1 MVFFAATIF
10 LSAFLLFQVQPL
22 IGRFVLPWFGGSPAV
37 WTTCMLL
44 FQVLLLAG
52 YAYAHFAA
60 TRLSRRAQGLTHLA
74 LLIVSTVMLPIVPSP
89 DWKPAGDESPTLR
102 ILLLLATTIGG
113 PYFVLSTT
121 GPLMQSWF
129 AAAHPGRSPF
139 RLYALSNV
147 GSLLALLSYPLVFEP
162 YMRLGTQAGMWTI
175 GYVAFAML
183 CGWNAV
189 RHVRGSTPAVAGGAS
204 TAGAAVVAT
213 GGAPSEGGEPRPAS
227 ASTGDRLLWLLL
239 SAAASVLLLATTNQL
254 SQDVAVTPLMWIVP
268 LALYLVS
275 FILTFDAPRWYVR
288 RAFGPL
294 LAVSAAAAWYVLE
307 RGTTVPIE
315 WQWTVALVTLFAGCM
330 VCHGELVRIKP
341 QASQLTL
348 FYLFISVGGSLGGV
362 VTALVAPNL
371 FSGYWE
377 YQLGLAAC
385 CVLFGVAMIRDRRSA
400 PAPGGRMMLAVA
412 TVCGCVMLCSA
423 LGKQVW
429 ARDSAEIERERN
441 FYGLL
446 RVIDRNTPELGEH
459 RVMVHGRIIHGLQF
473 SDATLRRRPTAYYGE
488 ESGVGLAI
496 RLHPKV
502 ALLDAGPQI
511 DRRLESCIS
520 PGLRVGVVG
529 LGAGT
534 IAAYGRAGDHY
545 RFYEINPDV
554 IRSARER
561 FCYLADS
568 AATIEIVCGDARNVM
583 ERELEAGRPC
593 RFDVLAI
600 DAFNGDAVPMHLLT
614 RECFRTYFAHLADD
628 GLLALHLSNDVLDLA
643 PVVLGLAAEAGYEV
657 RAIHSTRDPKRGLNE
672 NDWVIVTRNRAFL
685 DDPQV
690 RAAEDRRP
698 LTRRPLVWT
707 DDFGSIQQVKR

>member
-74 LLIVSTVMLPIVPSP
+74 LLIVSTAMLPIVPSP
-89 DWKPAGDESPTLR
+89 DWKPTGDESPTLR

-162 YMRLGTQAGMWTI
+162 YMRLGTQAGMWTV

-189 RHVRGSTPAVAGGAS
+189 RHVRGSTPVFVEGPSMAVAAL
-204 TAGAAVVAT
+204 AAT
-213 GGAPSEGGEPRPAS
+213 GSALNGSVEPRPVS

-275 FILTFDAPRWYVR
+275 FILTFDAPHWYVR
-288 RAFGPL
+288 RVFGPL

-307 RGTTVPIE
+307 RGTAVPIE
-315 WQWTVALVTLFAGCM
+315 MQWTVALLTLFAGCM

-371 FSGYWE
+371 FTGYWE

-385 CVLFGVAMIRDRRSA
+385 CVLFGVAIIRDRRSA

-412 TVCGCVMLCSA
+412 TACGCVMLCSA

-429 ARDSAEIERERN
+429 ARDAAEIERERN

-446 RVIDRNTPELGEH
+446 RVIDRNLPELGEH

-473 SDATLRRRPTAYYGE
+473 SEEVRRRSPTAYYGP
-488 ESGVGLAI
+488 ESGIGLAI
-496 RLHPKV
+496 RLHPGIALRDASRNAGRPGGCV
-502 ALLDAGPQI
+502 A
-511 DRRLESCIS
+511 

-534 IAAYGRAGDHY
+534 IAAYGTPRDHY

-554 IRSARER
+554 IRSAREH
-561 FCYLADS
+561 FSYLADS
-568 AATIEIVCGDARNVM
+568 AAKIEVVCGDARNVM
-583 ERELEAGRPC
+583 ERELAADQPVL
-593 RFDVLAI
+593 FDVLAI
-600 DAFNGDAVPMHLLT
+600 DAFNGDAIPMHLLT
-614 RECFRTYFAHLADD
+614 RECFRTYFSHLADG

-643 PVVLGLAAEAGYEV
+643 PVVRGLAAEAGYEV
-657 RAIHSTRDPKRGLNE
+657 LAVHSKRDPQRGLNE
-672 NDWVIVTRNRAFL
+672 SDWMIVTRNRAFL

-690 RAAEDRRP
+690 RAAEDHRP
-698 LTRRPLVWT
+698 STRRPLVWT